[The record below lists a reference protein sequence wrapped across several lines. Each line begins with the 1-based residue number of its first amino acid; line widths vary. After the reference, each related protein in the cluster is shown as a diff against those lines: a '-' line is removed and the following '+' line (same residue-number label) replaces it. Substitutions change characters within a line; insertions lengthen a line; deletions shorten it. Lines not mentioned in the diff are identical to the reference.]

1 MCCKIVEH
9 PFDTI
14 KVLMQVNGN
23 VSVAGANDR
32 VGVVSQLVRL
42 LEENGLHVWNSG
54 TVQSPILMCISL

>member
-23 VSVAGANDR
+23 VSVAGVIDL

-42 LEENGLHVWNSG
+42 LEENSLHVWNSR
-54 TVQSPILMCISL
+54 TVQSPILM

>member
-23 VSVAGANDR
+23 VSVAGAIDR
-32 VGVVSQLVRL
+32 VGAVSQLVRL
-42 LEENGLHVWNSG
+42 LEENGLRVWNSR
-54 TVQSPILMCISL
+54 TVQSPILMWISL

>member
-9 PFDTI
+9 PFDTV

-23 VSVAGANDR
+23 VSGTGALDL

-42 LEENGLHVWNSG
+42 LEENGLRVWNSG
-54 TVQSPILMCISL
+54 TVPSPILMWISL

>member
-23 VSVAGANDR
+23 VSVAAALDH

-42 LEENGLHVWNSG
+42 LEENSLHVWNSG
-54 TVQSPILMCISL
+54 TVQSPILMRTSL

>member
-23 VSVAGANDR
+23 VSVAGAIDL
-32 VGVVSQLVRL
+32 VGVVSQFVRL

-54 TVQSPILMCISL
+54 TVQSPILM

>member
-23 VSVAGANDR
+23 VSVAGAIDR
-32 VGVVSQLVRL
+32 VGAVSQLVRL

-54 TVQSPILMCISL
+54 TVQSPILMRISL